1 MRLERAGRQGATM
14 VIPSNNTPLLAPFA
28 VYYIDK
34 PMMNRLMLLFAP
46 RIPESLLQPSHRPA
60 KRKASD
66 PPPKTQPARKRVRR
80 SEGSRVVGAWD
91 HSAAPIRAEPMR
103 IHHLGLPTSTGGSRY
118 GEDNDEMDVDEDSA
132 AFLRKPGVHISEH
145 MQVDEN
151 TQECDVCMVSHQAS
165 EFPTPDE
172 LPGECSHCTSTCK
185 ACIGASLASAVET
198 RPIDEAGCP
207 TCKASWDRYFIELYS
222 TTEVMMR
229 YEVLGMLRVI
239 QAMPNFVWCLSR
251 KCKSGQ
257 IHQDGDKAPIVTCV
271 ACGFKM
277 CFTHQVAWH
286 PQFTCSQFEARRRAP
301 GMTIATEARL
311 AKEEEKTAAALRRY
325 TKPCPKCGVK
335 TEKAGGCDHMT
346 CKSCFKSRWPSAVLK
361 HQRTKPISCRQT
373 MPA

>member
-1 MRLERAGRQGATM
+1 MSRCVSKELVAKVQQWAFLQTIHLSPQSYKLSSVRYLLQHRL
-14 VIPSNNTPLLAPFA
+14 
-28 VYYIDK
+28 
-34 PMMNRLMLLFAP
+34 MMNRLTRLFAP
-46 RIPESLLQPSHRPA
+46 RGPDSLQPSHRPA
-60 KRKASD
+60 KRTASN
-66 PPPKTQPARKRVRR
+66 PLPKTQSARKRVKR
-80 SEGSRVVGAWD
+80 SEGPRVV
-91 HSAAPIRAEPMR
+91 AESRR
-103 IHHLGLPTSTGGSRY
+103 IYPLRSSTSTVLMLEGADG
-118 GEDNDEMDVDEDSA
+118 
-132 AFLRKPGVHISEH
+132 SEH
-145 MQVDEN
+145 IQVDGEP
-151 TQECDVCMVSHQAS
+151 QECDVCMVSHKAS
-165 EFPTPDE
+165 DFPTPDE
-172 LPGECSHCTSTCK
+172 LPAECSHCTSICK
-185 ACIGASLASAVET
+185 TCIGASLASAIET

-229 YEVLGMLRVI
+229 YEILGMLRVI
-239 QAMPNFVWCLSR
+239 QAMPNFVWCLSP

-301 GMTIATEARL
+301 GMTIATEAQL
-311 AKEEEKTAAALRRY
+311 AKEEEKTVAALRRY

-346 CKSCFKSRWPSAVLK
+346 CKSRFKSPSSSASLV
-361 HQRTKPISCRQT
+361 HQLTHPILCRQT